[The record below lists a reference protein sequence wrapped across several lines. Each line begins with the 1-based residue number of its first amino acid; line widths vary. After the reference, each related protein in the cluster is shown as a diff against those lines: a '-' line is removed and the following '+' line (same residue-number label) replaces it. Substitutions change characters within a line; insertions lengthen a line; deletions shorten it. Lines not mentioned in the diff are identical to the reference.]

1 MINDATFISQS
12 LIDHLFYLRTIREF
26 CLNIQLSFYKNRE
39 DIIEMAEGFG
49 KRYEE
54 LAIEAVNLANGR
66 IPNQILE
73 SDSFVTDFT
82 LNTEFITENLFGVDI
97 NTNLTTDEMNL
108 NGYTKISELEFD
120 TDIVDRV
127 SNLNKNAIQL
137 TKNFIDFCN
146 YLGDSMQNTDILSRS
161 YPLIYTYMIGEA
173 RLYVSDLERL
183 QERTSADPTYIINFE
198 YYFSNSMMRASQFII
213 GLSDPTQTSIIT
225 NADNYRKAFSNLM
238 KKYQD
243 AKLSPD
249 TLKVLNEEDI
259 NLVES
264 FIVFLKRIIEG
275 VLNQNYYFIVEPVFF
290 DNLLTQANYFLYLLK
305 GADYGI
311 REKDSIN

>member
-39 DIIEMAEGFG
+39 NIIEMAEGFG

-82 LNTEFITENLFGVDI
+82 LNTELITENLFGVDI

-120 TDIVDRV
+120 NDIVERI

-161 YPLIYTYMIGEA
+161 YPLIYTYMIGES

-238 KKYQD
+238 KKYQN

-249 TLKVLNEEDI
+249 TLKVLNEEGI